1 MMKFLRFAKLVNVS
15 YRVLKKGNKWHWKF
29 EKHVKCKSMYLIGTY
44 QRSAIMLNLSAK
56 SEYVQLR
63 GESKM
68 TPLPK
73 SCLIQGHLK

>member
-1 MMKFLRFAKLVNVS
+1 
-15 YRVLKKGNKWHWKF
+15 
-29 EKHVKCKSMYLIGTY
+29 MYLIGTY